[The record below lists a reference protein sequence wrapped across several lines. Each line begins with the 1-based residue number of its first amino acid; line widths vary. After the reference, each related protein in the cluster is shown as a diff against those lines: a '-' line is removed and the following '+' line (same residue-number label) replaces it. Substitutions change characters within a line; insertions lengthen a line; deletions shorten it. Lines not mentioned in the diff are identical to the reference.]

1 MIRMVQR
8 KLIIPRGDT
17 GTFSIPV
24 LPSTNTENV
33 AVFTIFNLL
42 DKTKIFQKIVQPSGK
57 EIVINFTHGDT
68 VNLPVG
74 NYVWD
79 IKFYQ
84 NPIIVDNELID
95 GEEVNS
101 YYAAFS
107 LPACEI
113 RQTGDNLLISDESP
127 TATLSP
133 DSINLLEIA
142 IAQTEANVQH
152 YPKII
157 DGEWYT
163 WDESLQEFVSTGVL
177 ADYLRNEDIQP
188 ISIEELNT
196 IIGGE

>member
-24 LPSTNTENV
+24 LPSTNIENV

-57 EIVINFTHGDT
+57 EIVIDFTHGDT

-177 ADYLRNEDIQP
+177 ADYLKNEDIQP